1 MLKYK
6 TARFS
11 ILLIIVFS
19 IFSLSNATAQI
30 KWSVLTTNGSWPG
43 LSDPRAIFIP
53 GDTSHVIL
61 GYVTEEGAI
70 ASMLFNTK
78 TKHVQQALL
87 QMGTKTENI
96 SNPAFV
102 QLPDSS
108 FMAFFQQTHSQ
119 NTILCRGKIVNKL
132 LRWQDA
138 DTIYSPPGEKKIT
151 EEDHTELVPVLL
163 SEEKQIIPF

>member
-61 GYVTEEGAI
+61 GYVTEHKNKARTTSVASDGNKNRKYQQPSLCSI
-70 ASMLFNTK
+70 AR
-78 TKHVQQALL
+78 Q
-87 QMGTKTENI
+87 
-96 SNPAFV
+96 
-102 QLPDSS
+102 
-108 FMAFFQQTHSQ
+108 
-119 NTILCRGKIVNKL
+119 
-132 LRWQDA
+132 
-138 DTIYSPPGEKKIT
+138 
-151 EEDHTELVPVLL
+151 
-163 SEEKQIIPF
+163 